1 MTGVTKTLLVL
12 TIVNFVL
19 GLLFVTGALSVGDA
33 PALYVTLPAG
43 AICFGLFLIWHMLEK
58 ETAAYDEEQ
67 RAHRSPPLPAAHPEP
82 EYDHGQHSPSRA

>member
-12 TIVNFVL
+12 TIVNLVL
-19 GLLFVTGALSVGDA
+19 GLLFVTGALSIGDM

-67 RAHRSPPLPAAHPEP
+67 RARRGPPSAANHAES
-82 EYDHGQHSPSRA
+82 EYDQSHRSPSRA